1 MGTLDTVCSVVAGV
15 VVTLVLGAVT
25 LGALPILGF
34 ATARSVG
41 TGLPTWVFALPLVLA
56 VGLGGATTGYVLNGT
71 RVRSGLLGGLAA
83 GLGVL
88 VVGVLVGL
96 AVFVFA
102 LKLIPTGGQPID
114 YQGGIL
120 TFSALGGGLGF
131 LSGGVVGGV
140 GGVVGRACRRRFSR

>member
-1 MGTLDTVCSVVAGV
+1 M
-15 VVTLVLGAVT
+15 T

-41 TGLPTWVFALPLVLA
+41 TGLPTWVFAVPPVLA
-56 VGLGGATTGYVLNGT
+56 VGLGGATTGYSLNAT

-83 GLGVL
+83 GPGVL

-102 LKLIPTGGQPID
+102 VQLPPAGGQPID
-114 YQGGIL
+114 YQGGVL

-131 LSGGVVGGV
+131 LSGGVVGAV
-140 GGVVGRACRRRFSR
+140 GGVIGRTCRRRFSR